1 MELNCLFFIWMSSLQ
16 NDVATRGWYDDDPHC
31 TVAAVAADE
40 GVGTQLTRPHS
51 PLQRS
56 RYIKKTNF
64 KTGFLRSCPKG
75 LWNPGVCT
83 ENLDLL
89 SSCRRTFEIWSL
101 FWNNLDLFWA
111 RALGLLKSGDCT
123 ENLDLLSSFPLTFET
138 WGLFWKLGSTE
149 LLSLG
154 FWNLG
159 FDLKTWNNWA
169 RVIGLLK
176 PGVCYENLDLYTGL
190 VFVLSLLVKARL

>member
-64 KTGFLRSCPKG
+64 KTGFLSSCPKG

-101 FWNNLDLFWA
+101 IWNNLDLFWA
-111 RALGLLKSGDCT
+111 CALGLLKSGDCT
-123 ENLDLLSSFPLTFET
+123 ENLDLLSSSFD
-138 WGLFWKLGSTE
+138 
-149 LLSLG
+149 

-159 FDLKTWNNWA
+159 FVLKTWIYWA
-169 RVIGLLK
+169 LVLGLLK
-176 PGVCYENLDLYTGL
+176 PGVWSENLKQLSSCYRTFEAWGL
-190 VFVLSLLVKARL
+190 LWKLGSIYWARVCVILTC

>member
-111 RALGLLKSGDCT
+111 CALGLLKSGDCT
-123 ENLDLLSSFPLTFET
+123 ENLDLLLFQEYVCLLNHSTIRKVCVET
-138 WGLFWKLGSTE
+138 KFFW
-149 LLSLG
+149 
-154 FWNLG
+154 
-159 FDLKTWNNWA
+159 
-169 RVIGLLK
+169 
-176 PGVCYENLDLYTGL
+176 
-190 VFVLSLLVKARL
+190 SLLCKLKLFYF

>member
-64 KTGFLRSCPKG
+64 KPSFWARVLKDFGTLGFVRKTWIYWARVVG
-75 LWNPGVCT
+75 LLKSGVYSETTWIYSELVPLDFWNLEIVLKTWIYWALFLWLLKPGVCS

-89 SSCRRTFEIWSL
+89 SSCP
-101 FWNNLDLFWA
+101 WA
-111 RALGLLKSGDCT
+111 
-123 ENLDLLSSFPLTFET
+123 FET
-138 WGLFWKLGSTE
+138 WGLIWKLETTE
-149 LLSLG
+149 L
-154 FWNLG
+154 
-159 FDLKTWNNWA
+159 
-169 RVIGLLK
+169 
-176 PGVCYENLDLYTGL
+176 
-190 VFVLSLLVKARL
+190 VL